1 MKRVRIL
8 GVASAAAL
16 VAAALAMAGAP
27 AAAKAG
33 EPAAASP
40 SSTAYKPDCADPFP
54 LCTEVANPREAFGT
68 SYYVGHD
75 EPSTLFYSNTPGAGS
90 HVRYQL
96 TIPTEPAGLFSQ
108 TNGYDFELHPAFWFG
123 MAMCDTQSYPE
134 QSSECAPGSDS
145 NIGNP
150 AQRFAGAPGAAI

>member
-8 GVASAAAL
+8 CVASAAGL

-27 AAAKAG
+27 AAARAG
-33 EPAAASP
+33 APAAASQ

-96 TIPTEPAGLFSQ
+96 TIPTEPAGPFSQ
-108 TNGYDFELHPAFWFG
+108 TNGYDFELPPAFWVG
-123 MAMCDTQSYPE
+123 MAIFDTQSYPG
-134 QSSECAPGSDS
+134 QSLKFAPASHS
-145 NIGNP
+145 NIV
-150 AQRFAGAPGAAI
+150 